1 MRKYKPSTNGRR
13 AKEKPPGVGGLSYF
27 HFIPAAL
34 AIIARGSNNQIIT
47 LSPPPNAEAR
57 RQRYGVNIGV
67 FAAILAACSLL
78 NYGTNTGV
86 FRLPFG
92 FGCLFL
98 L

>member
-1 MRKYKPSTNGRR
+1 MVEGQKKSHP
-13 AKEKPPGVGGLSYF
+13 AWAALFYF

-34 AIIARGSNNQIIT
+34 ATIARGSNNQIIT
-47 LSPPPNAEAR
+47 LLPPPNAKAR

-67 FAAILAACSLL
+67 FAAILAACSVL
-78 NYGTNTGV
+78 NYGINTGV
-86 FRLPFG
+86 FRLLFG